1 MLYRLFIGTK
11 HVANTN
17 ECHTRVQD
25 RNRQVF
31 QSAEIR
37 LNPVPKLI
45 FPMAALSHLTY
56 SSVEQLEQP

>member
-17 ECHTRVQD
+17 ECHTRVRD
-25 RNRQVF
+25 RNHQGF

-37 LNPVPKLI
+37 LIPVPKLI
-45 FPMAALSHLTY
+45 FPVATLAHLTY
-56 SSVEQLEQP
+56 SVVEQLEQP